1 MQAALCPV
9 VLRESR
15 PTSAATQ
22 MPPRLREPGR
32 TGNTR
37 EDRRR
42 GKSPLA
48 TCTCDKCLRIYP
60 DGHTVSRRTA
70 ARHAE
75 EQFARDQAEDP
86 EFAYAVAQSL
96 ANGESAN
103 NSDYEGEGDDD
114 DGQEGDGA
122 DDVDLEGMGGDVDVG
137 AVDVESGGD
146 GHDGECAQLSG
157 DELPSGDVSMA
168 DLTSSDSE
176 QDTEDD
182 EDDGGF
188 GGSVPSVPARG
199 TDPPRFV
206 AQAGHGA
213 APIGNDQAGLP
224 DPGPAPQAPN
234 LRPAPRSKLRPYS
247 YHPSPC
253 MRLYVRLFGLSF
265 GVNCLIPCAAF
276 AYLVEL

>member
-1 MQAALCPV
+1 MQCSSQLP
-9 VLRESR
+9 SR
-15 PTSAATQ
+15 PRQ
-22 MPPRLREPGR
+22 PGR
-32 TGNTR
+32 RRNTR
-37 EDRRR
+37 ARQR

-114 DGQEGDGA
+114 DGGQEADGA
-122 DDVDLEGMGGDVDVG
+122 DDVDLEGMGCDVDGG

-146 GHDGECAQLSG
+146 DHDGECAQLSG
-157 DELPSGDVSMA
+157 DELGSGDLSMA
-168 DLTSSDSE
+168 DLASSESE
-176 QDTEDD
+176 PDTEDD
-182 EDDGGF
+182 EDSYRDGIF
-188 GGSVPSVPARG
+188 GTAPSVSAVAA
-199 TDPPRFV
+199 DPPPVV

-213 APIGNDQAGLP
+213 APVGNDQAGLP
-224 DPGPAPQAPN
+224 DPAPAPQAPN
-234 LRPAPRSKLRPYS
+234 LRPAPRSKLRS
-247 YHPSPC
+247 
-253 MRLYVRLFGLSF
+253 
-265 GVNCLIPCAAF
+265 
-276 AYLVEL
+276 YLVSSVSLYASLCQAAWIVFWF